1 LEVLSGLGFLDA
13 PSRDLEGKII
23 ITTKCLMPQLIKT
36 FEEFPKR
43 KSFWVAETAPHGHI
57 TTEGG

>member
-1 LEVLSGLGFLDA
+1 V

-43 KSFWVAETAPHGHI
+43 KSFWVAETAHHGQI